1 MMLKNVRFVKGK
13 VSEAIPIRP
22 SQYLLRRMDGMN
34 KEEMRMNSFDQ
45 LSRRCFLGQTVKL
58 GTAGLAASCAAALPT
73 PAATRPTVGGLWQ
86 IGCYTRPWGRHDYR
100 VALDAIAEAGFK
112 YAGLMTTKSRT
123 GLVISVSTTLEEA
136 ERVGEE
142 VKKRGLA
149 VPSVY
154 GGGIPVA
161 KSLKAGIEGLK
172 KLIDNCAA
180 CGAKNLLMGG
190 TGNEKLYEAYC
201 KAIAECCDYAADKGV
216 GISVKPHGGLNAT
229 GPQCRKTV
237 EMVGHRN
244 FRIWYDPGNILY
256 YSNGELD
263 PVADAAS
270 VDGLVVGMCVKDYR
284 HPKDVLVTPGTGEV
298 DFPAVLARLKK
309 GGFTRGPLVVECLER
324 GELAQTLA
332 EARKARRFLEE
343 LTGQKTSVAAVAPMT
358 TAAKLTAGV
367 AVIDITPPL
376 SYRMSGYFHERL
388 STGTSNPLRA
398 KAIVLCQGDERA
410 ALVFCDIIG
419 LSLDVTSRARRQA
432 AEKTGIPAANI
443 LIAATHTHTGPL
455 YFGALRKHFHDLAV
469 ARYGSDPCE
478 KVDYPS
484 ELVAKLVKVITEADA
499 AAKPVRL
506 EAGVAEQQGLS
517 FNRRFH
523 MKNGTVRFNPG
534 ILNPDIIRV
543 AGPIDPEVGIV
554 FFNEVG
560 SDNAAAALVNF
571 TLHLDT
577 VGGTKYAADYPFYL
591 EQSLRE
597 RYGKEFVLLF
607 GTGTC
612 GDINHIDVTKKQR
625 LKTDYIGKTLA
636 ETVMAGAA
644 SLKAVAEPALAV
656 RSEIVQAPLQ
666 RYGPKEVAW
675 ARENIKKVGTREL
688 SFLKQVEAYKILA
701 VEMRRGETM
710 PIEVQVFRLARGV
723 AVVGL
728 PGEVFVDLGL
738 AIKRAS
744 PFPTTLVIELCQ
756 DAPGYVPTKKA
767 FAEGSYETVN
777 SRIAPGGGEMMV
789 EAAVRLLKALG
800 PH

>member
-1 MMLKNVRFVKGK
+1 
-13 VSEAIPIRP
+13 
-22 SQYLLRRMDGMN
+22 
-34 KEEMRMNSFDQ
+34 MNSFDQ
-45 LSRRCFLGQTVKL
+45 LSRRGFLGRTLKL
-58 GTAGLAASCAAALPT
+58 GAAGLAAPYTATSRAM
-73 PAATRPTVGGLWQ
+73 AATGATGATTDGPWL
-86 IGCYTRPWGRHDYR
+86 IGCYTRPWAQYDYR

-112 YAGLMTTKSRT
+112 YVGLMTTKSKTR
-123 GLVISVSTTLEEA
+123 LVISVSTTLEEA

-154 GGGIPVA
+154 GGAIPVA

-190 TGNEKLYEAYC
+190 VGKEELYKAYY
-201 KAIAECCDYAADKGV
+201 KAIAECCDYAAEKGV

-229 GPQCRKTV
+229 GPQCRKTI
-237 EMVGHRN
+237 EMVGHKN
-244 FRIWYDPGNILY
+244 FRIWYDPGNIFY

-263 PVADAAS
+263 PVADAAT
-270 VDGLVVGMCVKDYR
+270 VDGLVVGMCIKDYK
-284 HPKDVLVTPGTGEV
+284 HPKNVSVTPGTGQV

-309 GGFTRGPLVVECLER
+309 GGFTHGPLVVECLDP
-324 GELAQTLA
+324 GDLKQTLA
-332 EARKARRFLEE
+332 EAKKASKFLEE
-343 LTGQKTSVAAVAPMT
+343 ITGQKGPALQEAPVAA
-358 TAAKLTAGV
+358 AANLTAGV
-367 AVIDITPPL
+367 AVTDITPPIG
-376 SYRMSGYFHERL
+376 YRMSGYFRERL
-388 STGTSNPLRA
+388 NTGTSNPLGA
-398 KAIVLCQGDERA
+398 KAIVLRQGSERA

-419 LSLDVTSRARRQA
+419 LSLDVSSRARRQA

-469 ARYGSDPCE
+469 ARHRSDPCE
-478 KVDYPS
+478 KVDYAS
-484 ELVAKLVKVITEADA
+484 ELVAKLVKVITQADS

-506 EAGVAEQQGLS
+506 EAGMAEQQDLS

-534 ILNPDIIRV
+534 VLNPDIVRP
-543 AGPIDPEVGIV
+543 ASPIDPDVGIV
-554 FFNEVG
+554 FFRQAGGG
-560 SDNAAAALVNF
+560 SAAAALVNF
-571 TLHLDT
+571 ALHLDT
-577 VGGTKYAADYPFYL
+577 VGGTRYAADYPFYL

-597 RYGKEFVLLF
+597 TYGENFVLLF

-612 GDINHIDVTKKQR
+612 GDINHIDVTKRQR
-625 LKTDYIGKTLA
+625 LKTDHIGKTLA
-636 ETVMAGAA
+636 ETVNTKAGR
-644 SLKAVAEPALAV
+644 LKTIAEPALAV
-656 RSEIVQAPLQ
+656 RSEIVHVPVQ
-666 RYGPKEVAW
+666 RYGPQKLAW

-688 SFLKQVEAYKILA
+688 PFLKQVEAYKILA
-701 VEMRRGETM
+701 IEMRRGET
-710 PIEVQVFRLARGV
+710 IGLEVQVFRLSHDV

-756 DAPGYVPTKKA
+756 DAPGYIPTRKA

-777 SRIAPGGGEMMV
+777 SRIAPGGGEIMV

-800 PH
+800 PA